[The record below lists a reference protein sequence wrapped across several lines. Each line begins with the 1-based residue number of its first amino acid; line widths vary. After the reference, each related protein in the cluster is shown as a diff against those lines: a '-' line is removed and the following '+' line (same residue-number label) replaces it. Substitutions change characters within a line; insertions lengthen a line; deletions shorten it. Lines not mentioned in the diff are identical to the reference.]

1 MNDASGEL
9 IAPFRGAIFINN
21 TSDNYFK
28 VLNYKGHSIKKVKKS
43 TISNVYK
50 NKSNN
55 VVIITKKIGKTTEY
69 GLYTA
74 K

>member
-1 MNDASGEL
+1 MIDNINGFITNINDSL
-9 IAPFRGAIFINN
+9 
-21 TSDNYFK
+21 TNY
-28 VLNYKGHSIKKVKKS
+28 KS

-50 NKSNN
+50 TKSNN

-69 GLYTA
+69 GLYIA